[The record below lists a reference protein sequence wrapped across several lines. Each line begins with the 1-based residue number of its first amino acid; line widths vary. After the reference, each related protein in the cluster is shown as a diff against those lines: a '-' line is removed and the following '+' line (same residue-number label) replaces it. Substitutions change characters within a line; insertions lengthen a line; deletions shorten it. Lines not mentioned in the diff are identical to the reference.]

1 MQPELSPFKP
11 GQPVPAEFFVGR
23 IQEIHQ
29 LQSMVNA
36 SLQGQFK
43 IGFVSGERGI
53 GKSSLVSVV
62 RHFSDRAS
70 NTASCHIH
78 LGGVKGLNEMVRQI
92 FDRILNESVDK
103 SWHQQVKD
111 FFGNHVKTVGMDLF
125 GFTLELDVEDK
136 QMSMLSQNFVPSMR
150 NLLDKIKGEKEA
162 LLLILDDI
170 NGLATSTDFAN
181 WLKSMV
187 DEIATSHQQKMPLC
201 ILVVGLEERR
211 QELIS
216 GQPSLDRVFELINIF
231 PWSPEETAEFYQSTF
246 NSMNVSIEQNE
257 LNRLVLFTGGLPV
270 LAHEIGDA
278 VWRTIQSSNINA
290 KEVNQ
295 GISIAANIIGQK
307 LLEPQIFSAIQ
318 SEKYRSILRKIA
330 AGEPKIDFTRA
341 ELVKRLPPEEVKSL
355 DHFLRRMTK
364 LGAIERVAEI
374 KGGYQFPNFLYA
386 LYFYLQSQFAKD

>member
-1 MQPELSPFKP
+1 MKPELSPFKP
-11 GQPVPAEFFVGR
+11 GQPVPVEFFVGR
-23 IQEIHQ
+23 TQEIKQ

-62 RHFSDRAS
+62 RNGSDRFF

-78 LGGVKGLNEMVRQI
+78 LGGVKELNEMVRKI
-92 FDRILNESVDK
+92 LDRILNESVDK
-103 SWHQQVKD
+103 SWHQQVMG
-111 FFGNHVKTVGMDLF
+111 FFGDRVRKVGLF
-125 GFTLELDVEDK
+125 GFSLELNLEDRD
-136 QMSMLSQNFVPSMR
+136 LSTLSRNFVPSMR
-150 NLLDKIKGEKEA
+150 NLLEKIKGQKDA

-187 DEIATSHQQKMPLC
+187 DEISTSEQEMPLC

-216 GQPSLDRVFELINIF
+216 GQPSLDRVFELINIS
-231 PWSPEETAEFYQSTF
+231 PWSPKETEEFYRNTF
-246 NSMNVSIEQNE
+246 KSMNASIDQKE

-278 VWRTIQSSNINA
+278 VWRTAQSLNINTQ
-290 KEVNQ
+290 EVNQ

-307 LLEPQIFSAIQ
+307 LLEPRIFSAIQ
-318 SEKYRSILRKIA
+318 SEKYHSILRKIA

-341 ELVKRLPPEEVKSL
+341 ELVKQLPQEEVKSL
-355 DHFLRRMTK
+355 DNFLGRMTD
-364 LGAIERVAEI
+364 LGAIGRVADI
-374 KGGYQFPNFLYA
+374 KGGYQFPNSLYA
-386 LYFYLQSQFAKD
+386 LYFYLQFAKN

>member
-1 MQPELSPFKP
+1 MKPELSPFKP
-11 GQPVPAEFFVGR
+11 GQPVPVEFFVGR
-23 IQEIHQ
+23 TQEIQQ

-36 SLQGQFK
+36 NLRGQFK

-62 RHFSDRAS
+62 RHGSDRFF

-78 LGGVKGLNEMVRQI
+78 LGGVKELNEMVRKI
-92 FDRILNESVDK
+92 LDRILNESIDK
-103 SWHQQVKD
+103 SWHQQAMG
-111 FFGNHVKTVGMDLF
+111 FFGDRVRKVGLF
-125 GFTLELDVEDK
+125 GFSLELNLEDRD
-136 QMSMLSQNFVPSMR
+136 LSTLSRNFVPSMR
-150 NLLDKIKGEKEA
+150 NLLEKLKGQKDA

-187 DEIATSHQQKMPLC
+187 DEISTSEQEMPLC

-216 GQPSLDRVFELINIF
+216 GQPSLDRVFELINIS
-231 PWSPEETAEFYQSTF
+231 PWSPKETEEFYRNTFQS
-246 NSMNVSIEQNE
+246 MDASIDQKE

-278 VWRTIQSSNINA
+278 VWRTAQSLNINTQ
-290 KEVNQ
+290 EVSQ

-318 SEKYRSILRKIA
+318 SEKYHSILRKIA
-330 AGEPKIDFTRA
+330 AGKPKINFTRA
-341 ELVKRLPPEEVKSL
+341 ELVKQLPPEEVKSL
-355 DHFLRRMTK
+355 DNFLGRMTD
-364 LGAIERVAEI
+364 LGAIGRVADI
-374 KGGYQFPNFLYA
+374 KGGYQFPNSLYA
-386 LYFYLQSQFAKD
+386 LYFYLQFAKD

>member
-1 MQPELSPFKP
+1 MKPELSPFKP
-11 GQPVPAEFFVGR
+11 GQPVPVEFFVGR
-23 IQEIHQ
+23 TQEIQQ

-36 SLQGQFK
+36 SLRGQFK

-62 RHFSDRAS
+62 RHGSDRFF

-78 LGGVKGLNEMVRQI
+78 LGGVKELNEMVRKI
-92 FDRILNESVDK
+92 LDRILNESIDK
-103 SWHQQVKD
+103 SWHQQAMG
-111 FFGNHVKTVGMDLF
+111 FFGDRVRKVGLF
-125 GFTLELDVEDK
+125 GFSLELNLEDRD
-136 QMSMLSQNFVPSMR
+136 LSTLSRNFVPSMR
-150 NLLDKIKGEKEA
+150 NLLEKLKGQKDA

-187 DEIATSHQQKMPLC
+187 DEISTSEQEMPLC

-216 GQPSLDRVFELINIF
+216 GQPSLDRVFELINIS
-231 PWSPEETAEFYQSTF
+231 PWSPKETEEFYRNTF
-246 NSMNVSIEQNE
+246 KSMDASIDQKE

-278 VWRTIQSSNINA
+278 VWRTAQSPNINTQ
-290 KEVNQ
+290 EVSQ

-318 SEKYRSILRKIA
+318 SEKYHSILRKIA
-330 AGEPKIDFTRA
+330 SGEPKINFTRA
-341 ELVKRLPPEEVKSL
+341 ELVNQLPPEEVKSL
-355 DHFLRRMTK
+355 DNFLGRMTN
-364 LGAIERVAEI
+364 LGAIGRVADI
-374 KGGYQFPNFLYA
+374 RGGYQFPNFLYA

>member
-1 MQPELSPFKP
+1 MKPELSPFKP
-11 GQPVPAEFFVGR
+11 GQPVPVEFFVGR
-23 IQEIHQ
+23 TQEIQQ

-36 SLQGQFK
+36 SLRGQFK

-62 RHFSDRAS
+62 RHGSDCFF

-78 LGGVKGLNEMVRQI
+78 LGGVKELNEMVRKI
-92 FDRILNESVDK
+92 LDRILNESIDK
-103 SWHQQVKD
+103 SWHQQAMG
-111 FFGNHVKTVGMDLF
+111 FFGDRVRKVGLF
-125 GFTLELDVEDK
+125 GFSLELNLEDRD
-136 QMSMLSQNFVPSMR
+136 LSTLSRNFVPSMR
-150 NLLDKIKGEKEA
+150 NLLEKLKGQKDA

-187 DEIATSHQQKMPLC
+187 DEISTSEQEMPLC

-216 GQPSLDRVFELINIF
+216 GQPSLDRVFELINIS
-231 PWSPEETAEFYQSTF
+231 PWSPKETEEFYRNTFQS
-246 NSMNVSIEQNE
+246 MDASIDQKE

-278 VWRTIQSSNINA
+278 VWRTAQSLNINTQ
-290 KEVNQ
+290 EVSQ

-318 SEKYRSILRKIA
+318 SEKYHSILRKIA
-330 AGEPKIDFTRA
+330 AGKPKINFTRA
-341 ELVKRLPPEEVKSL
+341 ELVKQLPPEEVKSL
-355 DHFLRRMTK
+355 DNFLGRMTD
-364 LGAIERVAEI
+364 LGAIGRVADI
-374 KGGYQFPNFLYA
+374 KGGYQFPNSLYA
-386 LYFYLQSQFAKD
+386 LYFYLQFAKD

>member
-23 IQEIHQ
+23 IQEIQQ

-62 RHFSDRAS
+62 RHVSDRS
-70 NTASCHIH
+70 FNTASCHIH
-78 LGGVKGLNEMVRQI
+78 LGGVKGLNEMVRKI
-92 FDRILNESVDK
+92 FDRILNESADK
-103 SWHQQVKD
+103 SWHQQVMS
-111 FFGNHVKTVGMDLF
+111 FFGDRVSKVGMDLF
-125 GFTLELDVEDK
+125 GFSLELDIEDK
-136 QMSMLSQNFVPSMR
+136 QMSILSRNFVPSIR
-150 NLLDKIKGEKEA
+150 NLLDKIKSEKKA

-187 DEIATSHQQKMPLC
+187 DEVATSQQKMPLC

-216 GQPSLDRVFELINIF
+216 GQPSLDRVFELINIS
-231 PWSPEETAEFYQSTF
+231 PWSPKETAEFYQNTF
-246 NSMNVSIEQNE
+246 KSMDASIDQEE
-257 LNRLVLFTGGLPV
+257 LDRLVLFTGGLPV

-278 VWRTIQSSNINA
+278 VWRTAQSLNINT
-290 KEVNQ
+290 KEISQ

-318 SEKYRSILRKIA
+318 SEKYHSILRKIA
-330 AGEPKIDFTRA
+330 AGEPKINFTRA
-341 ELVKRLPPEEVKSL
+341 ELVKQLPPEEVKSL
-355 DHFLRRMTK
+355 DNFLGRMTN
-364 LGAIERVAEI
+364 LGAIGRVADI
-374 KGGYQFPNFLYA
+374 RGGYQFPNLLYT

>member
-1 MQPELSPFKP
+1 MKPELSPFKP
-11 GQPVPAEFFVGR
+11 GQPVPVEFFVGR
-23 IQEIHQ
+23 TQEIQQ

-36 SLQGQFK
+36 SLRGQFK

-62 RHFSDRAS
+62 RHGSDRFF

-78 LGGVKGLNEMVRQI
+78 LGGVKELNEMVRKI
-92 FDRILNESVDK
+92 LDRILNESIDK
-103 SWHQQVKD
+103 SWHQQAMG
-111 FFGNHVKTVGMDLF
+111 FFGDRVRKVGLF
-125 GFTLELDVEDK
+125 GFSLELNLEDRD
-136 QMSMLSQNFVPSMR
+136 LSTLSRNFVPSMR
-150 NLLDKIKGEKEA
+150 DLLEKLKGQKDA

-187 DEIATSHQQKMPLC
+187 DEISTSEQEMPLC

-216 GQPSLDRVFELINIF
+216 GQPSLDRVFELINIS
-231 PWSPEETAEFYQSTF
+231 PWSPKETEEFYRNTFQS
-246 NSMNVSIEQNE
+246 MDASIDQKE

-278 VWRTIQSSNINA
+278 VWRTAQSLNINTQ
-290 KEVNQ
+290 EVSQ

-318 SEKYRSILRKIA
+318 SEKYHSILRKIA
-330 AGEPKIDFTRA
+330 AGKPKINFTRA
-341 ELVKRLPPEEVKSL
+341 ELVKQLPPEEVKSL
-355 DHFLRRMTK
+355 DNFLGRMTD
-364 LGAIERVAEI
+364 LGAIGRVADI
-374 KGGYQFPNFLYA
+374 KGGYQFPNSLYA
-386 LYFYLQSQFAKD
+386 LYFYLQFAKD